1 MRGICGID
9 EPKLKVQRNIDVWV
23 SLSLK
28 HSAIAMSTQR
38 PGNQYEEY
46 SNCHPSHPII
56 LVGYAW
62 FIRILIQ
69 LYARKL
75 NSSPLKIGQTPKGK
89 VCLPFPSFFRGKLAV
104 KFRGCIKFCPD
115 KQPLASRISEWSNH
129 HFHQLTPGRPIWS
142 NL

>member
-1 MRGICGID
+1 MAQLDADRSGLTLQQSNLVFKHAGSSGID

-28 HSAIAMSTQR
+28 HSAIGMSTHR
-38 PGNQYEEY
+38 PGNPHEEY

-69 LYARKL
+69 LYEFDTPRKF
-75 NSSPLKIGQTPKGK
+75 NSKHP
-89 VCLPFPSFFRGKLAV
+89 
-104 KFRGCIKFCPD
+104 
-115 KQPLASRISEWSNH
+115 
-129 HFHQLTPGRPIWS
+129 
-142 NL
+142 